1 MKIHR
6 PFFRNKKY
14 NAHRQTMRVVL
25 YHVRSAAW
33 YNRPSGQQRA
43 APAYRPAMKDKINA
57 LRLFYHIL
65 IFPAMQDLLIN
76 LARLNPAEKQ
86 RDSMQGRFAAF

>member
-1 MKIHR
+1 MHAASLCQAKGKIGHAGR
-6 PFFRNKKY
+6 E
-14 NAHRQTMRVVL
+14 
-25 YHVRSAAW
+25 
-33 YNRPSGQQRA
+33 RA
-43 APAYRPAMKDKINA
+43 APAHRPGHHGGKINA

>member
-1 MKIHR
+1 MHAASLCQAKDKIGHAGR
-6 PFFRNKKY
+6 K
-14 NAHRQTMRVVL
+14 
-25 YHVRSAAW
+25 
-33 YNRPSGQQRA
+33 RA
-43 APAYRPAMKDKINA
+43 APAHRPGHHGGKINA